1 MKENFNI
8 VFQFKQRTC
17 SKVKMIICA
26 TCAEMYDGFRKMALL
41 EDSVVPFQWRVQGM
55 VLNCVKS
62 RVGL

>member
-8 VFQFKQRTC
+8 VFQAKQHMFQ
-17 SKVKMIICA
+17 SQMIICA

-41 EDSVVPFQWRVQGM
+41 EDSVVLLSVEGRGD